1 MAFTLIEL
9 LVVIAVIA
17 ILAALLLSAL
27 SRAKEQA
34 YITECRSNERQWGIA
49 LQMYV
54 GDYRA
59 YPPAIYGYTW
69 PVGLMS
75 YLGAKVPEVDYGPA
89 SATKYPGLYFGIHGP
104 PIESVYHC
112 PSYDRLSKSAYAELA
127 SGEGAFGSY
136 GYNDDGIVAVS
147 GLGLGGVPIN
157 PYAPWSIANNWQP
170 IREQQVLNPQ
180 NMIALADALLTWSPS
195 DTSLPTSTQNNGPW
209 LWGESG
215 LEFTA
220 IPSGSSGS
228 QEAMAGIGDGVYQQ
242 RHNSQFNV
250 LFCDGHTELLKIS
263 QLFTSRYDTILER
276 WNNDGKAH
284 RELEGHP
291 GW

>member
-1 MAFTLIEL
+1 LIEL

-17 ILAALLLSAL
+17 ILAALLLPAL
-27 SRAKEQA
+27 SRGKEEA

-59 YPPAIYGYTW
+59 YPPAAFGYYG
-69 PVGLMS
+69 PIGLES
-75 YLGAKVPEVDYGPA
+75 YLGAKMPDIAEAEPA
-89 SATKYPGLYFGIHGP
+89 KYPGLYMTIHGP

-112 PSYDRLSKSAYAELA
+112 PSYDRLSKSAY
-127 SGEGAFGSY
+127 GEAADGRGAYGAY
-136 GYNDDGIVAVS
+136 GYNDDGIVYQS
-147 GLGLGGVPIN
+147 GLGLGGLPISSD
-157 PYAPWSIANNWQP
+157 PDLYMANHWQP
-170 IREQQVLNPQ
+170 TREQQVLNPQ
-180 NMIALADALLTWSPS
+180 NMIALADALLLWMPP
-195 DTSLPTSTQNNGPW
+195 DLSLPISAQGNGLL
-209 LWGESG
+209 LWGENG
-215 LEFTA
+215 LELGG
-220 IPSGSSGS
+220 IPPGRTGS
-228 QEAMAGIGDGVYQQ
+228 QGQLAGLGDGVYQQ

-263 QLFTSRYDTILER
+263 QLFTTRSDTILER

-284 RELEGHP
+284 HDVLGYP